1 MDALK
6 LARAY
11 AKAKG
16 TTVLDYKDHGDGT
29 FTVILES
36 GPKLRLN
43 EADVKKVVSEVEL
56 AKAVAEAKEAA
67 ADEVLAGRSKAGKI
81 DLSDGVDAGEAS
93 LAGKTLN
100 KARKERA

>member
-43 EADVKKVVSEVEL
+43 KADVERVVSEVEL
-56 AKAVAEAKEAA
+56 AKEIAEAKEVAA
-67 ADEVLAGRSKAGKI
+67 NEVLAGKAKTGRI
-81 DLSDGVDAGEAS
+81 NLSDGVDANEAS

-100 KARKERA
+100 KARKEKA